1 MHTLAARCAVTSLL
15 LVALL
20 SPSHA
25 QTVRWSARGDV
36 GSMDPFAFNEGL
48 TNNVNGHIYEQLAR
62 VGRDQKIEPSL
73 ATGWTTINELT
84 WRFKIRR
91 GVKFHD
97 GSLLTAEDV
106 VFSIERAQQASS
118 QQAFFARKL
127 GKPVRID
134 DETVELRLPAPNPLL
149 LDHQLNVGIMSRAWC
164 LAHGVERVPS
174 FVDREETYSSRNA
187 MGTGPFMLKQRE
199 PGVKAVLVRNPNW
212 WDSFKG
218 NVNEAI
224 FVPIGND
231 STRTAALLAGDIDLT
246 SDVSPQDAKRL
257 AKDPRVRLST
267 GPENRV
273 IFFGLDQH
281 RAELLYSS
289 VKRRN
294 PFKDVRVRE
303 AFYRTIDVDAL
314 KSTIMRGQ
322 SMPTACMTTSA
333 VGCLATELEVH
344 PPADVARARKL
355 MADAGYADGFD
366 LILDCPNDRYVNDG
380 PICVAVASMLAKIG
394 VRVKVDARP
403 KTLYFQKIQQR
414 DTSFYMLGWGGSVTD
429 AQTVMDPILHSPD
442 DRSQKGGDNHARY
455 NDAELDRMI
464 DAAGVEMNSERRA
477 HMIAEV
483 LRRTHSQ
490 YYYLPI
496 HRQMLTWASRTN
508 VRPVVMPDNA
518 VRLNWIEVDKGT
530 VTEARSGAP
539 R

>member
-1 MHTLAARCAVTSLL
+1 M
-15 LVALL
+15 
-20 SPSHA
+20 
-25 QTVRWSARGDV
+25 
-36 GSMDPFAFNEGL
+36 
-48 TNNVNGHIYEQLAR
+48 R
-62 VGRDQKIEPSL
+62 V
-73 ATGWTTINELT
+73 
-84 WRFKIRR
+84 
-91 GVKFHD
+91 
-97 GSLLTAEDV
+97 
-106 VFSIERAQQASS
+106 
-118 QQAFFARKL
+118 
-127 GKPVRID
+127 D
-134 DETVELRLPAPNPLL
+134 DETIELRLPAPNPLL
-149 LDHQLNVGIMSRAWC
+149 LDHQLNVRIMSRAWC

-174 FVDREETYSSRNA
+174 FVNKEETYSSRNA

-199 PGVKAVLVRNPNW
+199 PGVKTVLVRNPNW

-224 FVPIGND
+224 FIPIGND

-246 SDVSPQDAKRL
+246 SDLAPQDTNRL

-281 RAELLYSS
+281 RDELLYSS
-289 VKRRN
+289 VKGRN
-294 PFKDVRVRE
+294 PLKDVRVRE

-314 KSTIMRGQ
+314 KATIMRGQ
-322 SMPTACMTTSA
+322 SIPTTCMTISA
-333 VGCLATELEVH
+333 IGCLVTELEVH
-344 PPADVARARKL
+344 LPADVARARKL
-355 MADAGYADGFD
+355 MAEAGYGGGFD

-429 AQTVMDPILHSPD
+429 AQSVMDPILHSPD
-442 DRSQKGGDNHARY
+442 DRSQKGGDNFALY

-477 HMIAEV
+477 RVIAEV

-518 VRLNWIEVDKGT
+518 VRLQWIEVDKGI
-530 VTEARSGAP
+530 VIEARSGA
-539 R
+539 RR